1 MTIAGR
7 KKCVAYKEAIVAF
20 NKNILM
26 KTNVQ
31 TQNGYG
37 IPIAIVVAG
46 LLIAAAVFW
55 TGSAENVASNPTKDT
70 NGGQPAQAGKFR
82 MPDET
87 DHVQGN
93 PNAPITIVEFSD
105 LECPFC
111 ARIHPT
117 LKRIVEEN
125 EDVKWVFRH
134 FPLSTIH
141 SRALSAAVASEC
153 IARLG
158 TNDNFWTFTDEAF
171 ANQRKLGDA
180 WYREMALSFGIDS
193 GAFASCVNDKGV
205 VANIQTDLDEATSAG
220 GRGTPYV
227 VVVSLNNQL
236 IPFSG
241 ALPYEQ
247 VMSVV
252 EQARTN

>member
-1 MTIAGR
+1 
-7 KKCVAYKEAIVAF
+7 
-20 NKNILM
+20 M
-26 KTNVQ
+26 KTN
-31 TQNGYG
+31 TQSGYG
-37 IPIAIVVAG
+37 VSLAIIIAG
-46 LLIAAAVFW
+46 LLIAGAVFW
-55 TGSAENVASNPTKDT
+55 TRGSGESVASNTAGDQPS
-70 NGGQPAQAGKFR
+70 GLPAQAGEFR

-87 DHVQGN
+87 DHVRGN
-93 PNAPITIVEFSD
+93 PDAPIMIVEFSD

-117 LKRIVEEN
+117 LTRIVEEN
-125 EDVKWVFRH
+125 DDVKWVFRH

-158 TNDNFWTFTDEAF
+158 TNDNFWTFTDEVF
-171 ANQRKLGDA
+171 VNQRKLGDA

-193 GAFASCVNDKGV
+193 GAFTGCVNDKGV
-205 VANIQTDLDEATSAG
+205 VADIQTDLDEATSAG

-227 VVVSLNNQL
+227 VVITPTGKLM
-236 IPFSG
+236 PFSG

-247 VMSVV
+247 VSTVI
-252 EQARTN
+252 EQARNN

>member
-1 MTIAGR
+1 
-7 KKCVAYKEAIVAF
+7 
-20 NKNILM
+20 M
-26 KTNVQ
+26 KTN
-31 TQNGYG
+31 TQMQNRYG
-37 IPIAIVVAG
+37 VPIAIVVAG
-46 LLIAAAVFW
+46 LLIAGAVFW
-55 TGSAENVASNPTKDT
+55 TGSSGSVASNAAEDIKGGQPS
-70 NGGQPAQAGKFR
+70 GQPAQAGKFR

-93 PNAPITIVEFSD
+93 PDASITIVEFSD

-111 ARIHPT
+111 ALIHPT
-117 LKRIVEEN
+117 LKRIVKEN

-171 ANQRKLGDA
+171 ANQRKLGDT

-193 GAFASCVNDKGV
+193 GAFAGCVNGKGV
-205 VANIQTDLDEATSAG
+205 VADIQTDLDEATGAG

-227 VVVSLNNQL
+227 VVVTANGDL

-247 VMSVV
+247 IASVI
-252 EQARTN
+252 ERARNN